1 MMLLAFTP
9 LYDPL
14 PAIIP
19 DMSNGWLWLVVPLLL
34 AISIIYK
41 GTRLDDLRKL
51 PGQSF
56 IMTFQILLVMGAAA
70 VLLDGL
76 YWFMTRVV

>member
-1 MMLLAFTP
+1 MLLAFTF

-14 PAIIP
+14 TAILP
-19 DMSNGWLWLVVPLLL
+19 GMSNYWLWLVLPLLL
-34 AISIIYK
+34 AISIVYK
-41 GTRLDDLRKL
+41 GTRVEDLRRL
-51 PGQSF
+51 PGQSL
-56 IMTFQILLVMGAAA
+56 IMTFQILMVMAAAA

>member
-1 MMLLAFTP
+1 MNLLAFTP

-14 PAIIP
+14 SAMFPG
-19 DMSNGWLWLVVPLLL
+19 MSDYWLWLVLPLLL

-41 GTRLDDLRKL
+41 GTRLENLRRL
-51 PGQSF
+51 PAQALV
-56 IMTFQILLVMGAAA
+56 MTIQILMVMAAA
-70 VLLDGL
+70 AILLDGL

>member
-1 MMLLAFTP
+1 MILAFVP

-14 PAIIP
+14 PAIFP
-19 DMSNGWLWLVVPLLL
+19 DLSNYWLWFVLPLLF

-41 GTRLDDLRKL
+41 GTRLDDLRRL